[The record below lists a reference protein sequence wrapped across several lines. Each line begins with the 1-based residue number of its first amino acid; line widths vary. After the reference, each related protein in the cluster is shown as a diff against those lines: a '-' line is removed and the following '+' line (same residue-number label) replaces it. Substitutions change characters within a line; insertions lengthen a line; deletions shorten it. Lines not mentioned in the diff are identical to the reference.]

1 MEVIIKEDYEEIS
14 KLAARIIGGIV
25 RHVPRAVLGLATGG
39 TPVGCYREL
48 VRMHNEED
56 LDFSQIV
63 TFNLDEYVGIAEDH
77 EQSYHRFMWDNL
89 FSHINV
95 VAANVHIPDGN
106 AEDLHE
112 ACDDYEVEMDE
123 HGGVDV
129 QLLGIGSNGH
139 LAFNE
144 PGSSL
149 GSRTR
154 IKTLTERTRQ
164 DNSRYFDSID
174 EVPKYCVTMGIGTI
188 MESGKLLL
196 LANGASKAE
205 AIAAAVEGPIT
216 ASVPASAIQL
226 HPDVTVIMDRAAAS
240 KLTREYDSQLHFL
253 EGEEQ

>member
-1 MEVIIKEDYEEIS
+1 MEVIIKENYEEIS
-14 KLAARIIGGIV
+14 KLAARIIAGIV
-25 RHVPRAVLGLATGG
+25 RQSPRAVLGLATGS
-39 TPVGCYREL
+39 TPVGCYQEL
-48 VRMHNEED
+48 VRMHREEE

-77 EQSYHRFMWDNL
+77 EQSYHRFMQDNL
-89 FSHINV
+89 FGHVNV
-95 VAANVHIPDGN
+95 VPANVHIPDGN
-106 AEDLHE
+106 AGNLHE
-112 ACDDYEVEMDE
+112 ACDDYETEIDE
-123 HGGVDV
+123 HGGIDV

-164 DNSRYFDSID
+164 DNSRFFSTLD
-174 EVPKYCVTMGIGTI
+174 EVPGYCVTMGIGTI

-196 LANGASKAE
+196 LANGANKAE

-216 ASVPASAIQL
+216 ASLPASAIQF
-226 HPDVTVIMDRAAAS
+226 HPDVTVIMDRAAAAG
-240 KLTREYDSQLHFL
+240 LTRKYPSQPYSL
-253 EGEEQ
+253 EGDQE

>member
-14 KLAARIIGGIV
+14 RLAAGIIAGMV
-25 RHVPRAVLGLATGG
+25 RRSPRAVLGLATGG

-48 VRMHNEED
+48 VRMHREED

-63 TFNLDEYVGIAEDH
+63 TFNLDEYVGLPEDH

-95 VAANVHIPDGN
+95 AAANVHIPDGN
-106 AEDLHE
+106 AGDLHE
-112 ACDDYEVEMDE
+112 ACNDYEMELDE
-123 HGGVDV
+123 HGGVDI

-164 DNSRYFDSID
+164 DNSRFFSTLD
-174 EVPKYCVTMGIGTI
+174 EVPKYCVTMGVGTI

-196 LANGASKAE
+196 LANGGNKAE

-216 ASVPASAIQL
+216 ASVPASAIQF

-240 KLTREYDSQLHFL
+240 KLTREYHSQPHFL
-253 EGEEQ
+253 EGDKE

>member
-14 KLAARIIGGIV
+14 KLAAQIIAGIV
-25 RHVPRAVLGLATGG
+25 RINPRAVLGLATGG

-48 VRMHNEED
+48 VRMHGEED

-63 TFNLDEYVGIAEDH
+63 TFNLDEYVGIAKDH
-77 EQSYHRFMWDNL
+77 EQSYYRFMWDNL
-89 FSHINV
+89 FSHVNV
-95 VAANVHIPDGN
+95 VPANVHIPDGN
-106 AEDLHE
+106 AEDLHV
-112 ACDDYEVEMDE
+112 ACDEYEIEMDE
-123 HGGVDV
+123 HGGVDI

-164 DNSRYFDSID
+164 DNSRFFENID

-196 LANGASKAE
+196 LANGANKAE

-226 HPDVTVIMDRAAAS
+226 HPDVTVIMDRAASS
-240 KLTREYDSQLHFL
+240 KLTREYHSQPHFL